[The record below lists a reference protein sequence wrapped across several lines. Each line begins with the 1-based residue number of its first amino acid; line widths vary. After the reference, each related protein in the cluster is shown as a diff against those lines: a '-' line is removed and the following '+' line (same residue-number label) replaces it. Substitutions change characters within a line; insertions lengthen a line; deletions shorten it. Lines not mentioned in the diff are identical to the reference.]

1 MKYMI
6 NKKSLWVLL
15 LVAILLIS
23 ACGSPASTEEPAEE
37 EVDMG
42 VPVASV
48 NGEPIYETQFQQ
60 VIERMMWSYEQQGM
74 DFSGEEGDELR
85 LQVEESVLDHL
96 IQQAVLIQEAE
107 TQNLT
112 VSDEEVDAEFEG
124 LKSQFDT
131 EEEFQEILENTMFTE
146 AELKETL
153 KTEMTIE
160 SLLESVVEEIEVGE
174 EDIETMYASYEEQ
187 FQAQMEMMEEG
198 GEELTD
204 EEKAAMALPP
214 YEEIKEELRLQLLQ
228 EKQQE
233 AMMAYVDELME
244 SSEIEKLM

>member
-1 MKYMI
+1 MRYI
-6 NKKSLWVLL
+6 TNKKNLWVLL
-15 LVAILLIS
+15 LVSVLLIT
-23 ACGSPASTEEPAEE
+23 ACGSPAETGESLQE
-37 EVDMG
+37 EVDLG
-42 VPVASV
+42 EPVASV
-48 NGEPIYETQFQQ
+48 NGEFIYETHFQK
-60 VIERMMWSYEQQGM
+60 VVERMIWSYEQQGM

-85 LQVEESVLDHL
+85 LQVEESVLEHL

-107 TQNLT
+107 TLNLT
-112 VSDEEVDAEFEG
+112 VSDEAVDAEFDG

-131 EEEFQEILENTMFTE
+131 EEAFQEILDNTKFSE

-160 SLLESVVEEIEVGE
+160 ALLESTVGGINVPD
-174 EDIETMYASYEEQ
+174 EDIEEMYAFYEAQ
-187 FQAQMEMMEEG
+187 FEAQLEMMEAG
-198 GEELTD
+198 GEALTD

-214 YEEIKEELRLQLLQ
+214 YEEIKEEIRLQLLQ

-233 AMMAYVDELME
+233 AMMAYVDDLMA